1 MYILISPVTYWDK
14 LDLNFNVVFNLLD
27 RASDLIFIG
36 ETKILRCKAENQM
49 LTSICS
55 WEELSFDASGGRRRL
70 KQQMDTTTDRI
81 EINMIRSKSHK
92 NMKIMPGGT
101 GAQKI
106 LTMEFNWKPTKPV
119 HPAPHVELNKDI
131 YLHNM
136 CMDMDAIHW
145 FRYGLNLRP

>member
-14 LDLNFNVVFNLLD
+14 LELNFNVIFNLLD

-92 NMKIMPGGT
+92 NMKIMPSGT
-101 GAQKI
+101 GAQKYWRW
-106 LTMEFNWKPTKPV
+106 NWTESQRNLYTQRHMSSWTKTS
-119 HPAPHVELNKDI
+119 I
-131 YLHNM
+131 YII
-136 CMDMDAIHW
+136 CAWIWTRFTDSDMA
-145 FRYGLNLRP
+145 